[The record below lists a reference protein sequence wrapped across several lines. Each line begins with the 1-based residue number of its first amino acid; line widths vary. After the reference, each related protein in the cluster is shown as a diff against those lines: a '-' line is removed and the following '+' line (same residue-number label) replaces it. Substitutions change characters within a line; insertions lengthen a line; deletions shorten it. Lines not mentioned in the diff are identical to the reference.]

1 MVASVSGLPEN
12 HLFSEPAARCHTTWD
27 LSYQKSV
34 SMPSA
39 PKFVAALA
47 MWLLAAA
54 VTAAEP
60 SGRVSFERDVAP
72 LFRTTCVA
80 CHNSSDP
87 KGGLD
92 LATATTAFEPGDDGP
107 RIVPGQP
114 AASLLLER
122 LVDGS
127 MPPRGKRPR
136 PTPSQISSV
145 RRWITQGAR
154 WPKTLTIDRHDV
166 TTDRWA
172 GRDWWSLQPIRRPTP
187 PFVDAARAANP
198 IDRFIAARLSQ
209 HGLVPNPPIDRRGFL
224 RRVTFDLLGLPP
236 TPRQLATFLSDTAPG
251 ARRRLVDRLLASPH
265 HGERWGRH
273 WLDVIGYTESDG
285 FEHDKFR
292 PHSWRYRDYVIN
304 SFNTDLD
311 YDDFVRQQIA
321 GDVLPESTRHS
332 IAATGFLVSGE
343 WDEVQNVGASKMEMQ
358 RAREEQIA
366 ELVGTVTRTF
376 LGLTVN
382 CCRCHDH
389 KFDPLPQ
396 VDYYRVK
403 AIFDGVDHRQGQNDD
418 GNRSILPKHEIRQL
432 ELAKVPLKRQQESL
446 KADLARL
453 HRLLPGDAVPSKDSR
468 TIDTLVEGRHGRA
481 LNAAHT
487 QATLPSRT
495 VYHQPPLTIECWA
508 LARSRDNFNVFV
520 ANNLKSSGEHWE
532 LYSFSGKGDFS
543 VYMPGYEPAT
553 IRSNVVITD
562 GRWHYLAMQ
571 FDGSSVRMFV
581 DGTQVKHQ
589 PVTRKAKPGPLG
601 TLDFGGYT
609 PGPVGCDGAVDDVRI
624 SNTIRP
630 INQVAPA
637 PFTVDKSTVGLWNF
651 DTLRDGLLPDLSR
664 VTEKPARQ
672 DAKQRIRQLTTQLQT
687 IQTRLG
693 SLVHPM
699 GYIGFRHQPEATHV
713 LLRGDITNRGPRVNP
728 AGLSAFPGL
737 PGDLRLSHDATEA
750 ERRYRFAR
758 WVTDPRN
765 PLAARVMANRIWQF
779 HFGSGLVLNASDLGF
794 NGGRPSHPLLL
805 DWLASELI
813 RSGWS
818 LKHLHRQIVLSAT
831 YRQSSQ
837 SRPQAF
843 DADADNRWLWRFQ
856 PRRHDAEVIRDSMLA
871 VSGDLNSSMHGPSV
885 RPFTV
890 TVFNTHFYHLFDS
903 ADASFNRRTV
913 YRANVITGRDPLLD
927 CFDCPSPSVA
937 TPRRASTVTP
947 TQALALMNNSFVIR
961 QGRRFAQR
969 VVDETGR
976 DANRQANRM
985 FQLAFNRPPTPR
997 ERQLVTSLIHD
1008 HSLEHACWALL
1019 NSSEFLYLP

>member
-1 MVASVSGLPEN
+1 MPSPPKFASALAVCLLASV
-12 HLFSEPAARCHTTWD
+12 
-27 LSYQKSV
+27 
-34 SMPSA
+34 
-39 PKFVAALA
+39 
-47 MWLLAAA
+47 
-54 VTAAEP
+54 VTAADP
-60 SGRVSFERDVAP
+60 AGRVSFESDVAP
-72 LFRTTCVA
+72 LFRTACVS
-80 CHNSSDP
+80 CHNSGDP
-87 KGGLD
+87 EGGFD
-92 LATATTAFEPGDDGP
+92 LGTARTAFQPGDDGL
-107 RIVPGQP
+107 RIVAGQP

-127 MPPRGKRPR
+127 MPPKGKHPR
-136 PTPSQISSV
+136 PTPAQIASV
-145 RRWITQGAR
+145 RRWIMQGAP
-154 WPKTLTIDRHDV
+154 WPQALKIDRYDV

-172 GRDWWSLQPIRRPTP
+172 GRDWWSLQPIRHPTP
-187 PFVDAARAANP
+187 PTSGNAALARNP
-198 IDRFIAARLSQ
+198 IDRFILARLAE
-209 HGLVPNPPIDRRGFL
+209 HKLAPNPPIDRRGYL
-224 RRVTFDLLGLPP
+224 RRVSFDLLGLPP
-236 TPRQLATFLSDTAPG
+236 TPGQLASFLDDLAPG
-251 ARRRLVDRLLASPH
+251 AERRLVDRLLASPH

-304 SFNTDLD
+304 SFNTDLA
-311 YDDFVRQQIA
+311 YDEFVRQQIA
-321 GDVLPESTRHS
+321 GDALEEPTRHS

-343 WDEVQNVGASKMEMQ
+343 WDEVQNVGASKSEMR
-358 RAREEQIA
+358 RAHEEQIA
-366 ELVGTVTRTF
+366 ELVGTVTGTF

-396 VDYYRVK
+396 ADYYRIK
-403 AIFDGVDHRQGQNDD
+403 AVFDGVDHRQGQNDD
-418 GNRSILPKHEIRQL
+418 GNRSILPKHKIRQL
-432 ELAKVPLKRQQESL
+432 ELAKVPLNRQRESL

-453 HRLLPGDAVPSKDSR
+453 RRLLPGDAVPGKGSR
-468 TIDTLVEGRHGRA
+468 PVDTLVDGRHGRA
-481 LNAAHT
+481 LNASHT
-487 QATLPSRT
+487 QATLPSKA

-508 LARSRDNFNVFV
+508 LARSRDKFNVFV

-571 FDGSSVRMFV
+571 FDGSSVRMYV
-581 DGTQVKHQ
+581 DGRQVKHQ
-589 PVTRKAKPGPLG
+589 PVTRNGKPGPLG

-630 INQVAPA
+630 INQVAPT
-637 PFTVDKSTVGLWNF
+637 PFTVDKHTVGLWNF
-651 DTLRDGLLPDLSR
+651 DTLRAGRLADLSR
-664 VTEKPARQ
+664 VTAKPARQ
-672 DAKQRIRQLTTQLQT
+672 AAERRTRQLTRQLQT
-687 IQTRLG
+687 IETRLS

-699 GYIGFRHQPEATHV
+699 GYIGFRHQPEATYV
-713 LLRGDITNRGPRVNP
+713 LLRGDIKARGPRVVP
-728 AGLSAFPGL
+728 GGLSAFPGL
-737 PGDLRLSHDATEA
+737 PGDLRLPPDAPEA

-818 LKHLHRQIVLSAT
+818 LKHLHRLIVLSST
-831 YRQSSQ
+831 YRQSSAI
-837 SRPQAF
+837 RPRAAAR
-843 DADADNRWLWRFQ
+843 DTGNRWLWRFA
-856 PRRHDAEVIRDSMLA
+856 PRRLEAEVVRDAMLA
-871 VSGDLNSSMHGPSV
+871 VSGELNRTMHGASMQ
-885 RPFTV
+885 PFTV
-890 TVFNTHFYHLFDS
+890 TVFNTSFYHLFDS
-903 ADASFNRRTV
+903 SDAKFNRRTV

-937 TPRRASTVTP
+937 TPRRRTTVTAS
-947 TQALALMNNSFVIR
+947 QALSLMNNSFVL
-961 QGRRFAQR
+961 
-969 VVDETGR
+969 
-976 DANRQANRM
+976 RQASQFARRVQEIASDSPASQADWS
-985 FQLAFNRPPTPR
+985 FRLSLCRPPSVEERRQLAT
-997 ERQLVTSLIHD
+997 LIQD
-1008 HSLEHACWALL
+1008 HGLEHACWALL
-1019 NSSEFLYLP
+1019 NSSEFLYSP